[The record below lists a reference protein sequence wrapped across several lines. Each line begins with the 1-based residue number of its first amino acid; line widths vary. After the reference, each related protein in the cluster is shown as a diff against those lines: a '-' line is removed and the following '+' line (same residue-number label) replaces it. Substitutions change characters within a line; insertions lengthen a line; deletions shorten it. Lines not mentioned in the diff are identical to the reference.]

1 MLSIIFFSN
10 KCVFMCEYMY
20 SIILK
25 ERLLQL
31 IKTKNIFNNYKEIS
45 LKIINKLPNS
55 NKYGNKFYTWVK

>member
-1 MLSIIFFSN
+1 
-10 KCVFMCEYMY
+10 MCEYMY